1 MKNILN
7 IDNGIPTLL
16 SNVDDGTNTLYIN
29 DELVPSSEWTGT
41 GYYTFTSGGLTFTIR
56 KIRDTSGNIMLQLI
70 EQSGGTSYRLI
81 KAVSTDD
88 KYYSIDDPAE
98 TDLADGDYVPF
109 YDTSAGAKKKSL
121 WSNVINKLKSIFV
134 TSRDYPTNIR
144 YGTTETTT
152 NIKIKIN
159 STERWMLCFTVTLYQ
174 GYRATKLMISG
185 YNYGSNYWHEP
196 KAVLLGDSTGVLD
209 NSLMVYFG
217 YDAVNELWVSFNGGN
232 YTGVTISDVCNGY
245 TQISD
250 YSDLFTI
257 LNGGGGTAQYDV
269 MPLSKCWNAYSAGH
283 ADSADSSVDAVN
295 ASYAASAGYADN
307 AGKLSGYSADKSGT
321 ANTIVQRSGYGYIN
335 AGNSATE
342 NPASYT
348 AYPVFQDSDGWYRK
362 ATKANYRS
370 WLGILYISSTTLTS
384 TVSSGTEANICKLT
398 IPSSGT
404 YIINGQAGFTSDC
417 NSYAAFLLRQNSTNI
432 TKIGKDKVVNSDM
445 FNATLVKTLSAN
457 DIIYIRI
464 YQGSGSTKT
473 VNNVYLSAIRIE

>member
-121 WSNVINKLKSIFV
+121 WSNIVDKIKTALGIASSGNTYLKKDG
-134 TSRDYPTNIR
+134 TWGTPTN
-144 YGTTETTT
+144 TTYT
-152 NIKIKIN
+152 
-159 STERWMLCFTVTLYQ
+159 F
-174 GYRATKLMISG
+174 AT
-185 YNYGSNYWHEP
+185 
-196 KAVLLGDSTGVLD
+196 GDS
-209 NSLMVYFG
+209 
-217 YDAVNELWVSFNGGN
+217 NGQIK
-232 YTGVTISDVCNGY
+232 VTPS
-245 TQISD
+245 
-250 YSDLFTI
+250 
-257 LNGGGGTAQYDV
+257 GGTAQNV
-269 MPLSKCWNAYSAGH
+269 SVKGLGSAAY
-283 ADSADSSVDAVN
+283 
-295 ASYAASAGYADN
+295 
-307 AGKLSGYSADKSGT
+307 LEADKSGT
-321 ANTIVQRSGYGYIN
+321 ANTVVQRSGYGYVN

-362 ATKANYRS
+362 ATKANYLS
-370 WLGILYISSTTLTS
+370 WLGINTFSVWYKNYITSVLTITNSYKTIASVQITLNPGTYLIFANCLVKNTNGTTFCRAVFGGNTISNCNAHSSSTDYVNVVMIGTLTVTTATTAWLGLEATNS
-384 TVSSGTEANICKLT
+384 NGTGYIGSYHTMYLAGLKL
-398 IPSSGT
+398 
-404 YIINGQAGFTSDC
+404 A
-417 NSYAAFLLRQNSTNI
+417 
-432 TKIGKDKVVNSDM
+432 
-445 FNATLVKTLSAN
+445 
-457 DIIYIRI
+457 
-464 YQGSGSTKT
+464 
-473 VNNVYLSAIRIE
+473 